1 MRYNFSR
8 KYFDYQNIK
17 KSLLVNGDFFM
28 NNLKFLLK
36 LSGQHKIKL
45 IIAALFSIIS
55 TTLSAIP
62 YILVYRIILELFND
76 KIDYRNIQSL
86 VFKAIFFIIL
96 GVAARILSG
105 IFSHISAFNILYKIR
120 IDLIEHM
127 SGLNMGF
134 FKKSMT
140 GKLKKIIN
148 EDVEKLE
155 NFIAHQIPDLSSAFV
170 TPLIFFGIMLYF
182 NWKLSLVLFI
192 PVILGILAQSGMFK
206 NYTGKVDHFYKLVAK
221 LNSTIMEYINAM
233 NVMKAF
239 NLTAKSFKDY
249 RDNTQEYADY
259 WVELTEL
266 AVPYYSAFLCL
277 VDTGMLFI
285 IPIGGI
291 MLLNSRITVPVYIL
305 FLLMSTI
312 FLNSLKSLFE
322 LSQNLSFLLKGMEK
336 IIEIFDEKEQ
346 ASGNIKF
353 PQNFSQGLKY
363 ENITFAYNKAK
374 VINDFTLNIR
384 AGTTTALVG
393 PSGSGKTTIGLLAG
407 RFWDT
412 DEGKITIDGIN
423 IKDISYE
430 SLMDNVSFVFQD
442 TFMLHDTIY
451 ENILMGKNY
460 TRDEVEN
467 AAKKA
472 QIHDF
477 IMSLPD
483 KYETKIGE
491 GGIKL
496 SGGEKQRISIARAI
510 LKNTPIVILD
520 EVTSYSDIENEAK
533 IQSALKTLLK
543 GKTALIIA
551 HRLYTIK
558 NADNIVFMNK
568 GKIMEQGTHDELLKN
583 RADYWHLW
591 SLYNEEKQ
599 EN

>member
-1 MRYNFSR
+1 
-8 KYFDYQNIK
+8 
-17 KSLLVNGDFFM
+17 M

-45 IIAALFSIIS
+45 IISAMFSIIS

-62 YILVYRIILELFND
+62 YLLVYSIILELFNREISYN
-76 KIDYRNIQSL
+76 KIQSL
-86 VFKAIFFIIL
+86 VFIAILFIIL
-96 GVAARILSG
+96 GVVARILSG

-127 SGLNMGF
+127 SKLNMGF
-134 FKKSMT
+134 FKKNMT

-155 NFIAHQIPDLSSAFV
+155 NFIAHQIPDLSSAFA
-170 TPLIFFGIMLYF
+170 TPLIFLGIMFYF
-182 NWKLSLVLFI
+182 NWQLSLVLFI
-192 PVILGILAQSGMFK
+192 PIILGILAQSGMFK
-206 NYTGKVDHFYKLVAK
+206 NYMGKVDHFYKLVAK

-259 WVELTEL
+259 WIELTEL

-277 VDTGMLFI
+277 VDTGLLFI

-291 MLLNSRITVPVYIL
+291 MLLNGKITISVYIL

-312 FLNSLKSLFE
+312 FLNSLKTLFE
-322 LSQNLSFLLKGMEK
+322 LSESLSFLLKGMEK
-336 IIEIFDEKEQ
+336 IIEIFNEKEQ
-346 ASGNIKF
+346 KSGDISF
-353 PQNFSQGLKY
+353 PEHFSESLKY
-363 ENITFAYNKAK
+363 ENVTFAYNKAK
-374 VINDFTLNIR
+374 VINNFTLTIR

-393 PSGSGKTTIGLLAG
+393 PSGAGKTTIGLLAG
-407 RFWDT
+407 RFWDI
-412 DEGKITIDGIN
+412 DEGKITIDGTD

-451 ENILMGKNY
+451 ENIIMGKNY
-460 TRDEVEN
+460 TREEVEN

-483 KYETKIGE
+483 RYETKIGE
-491 GGIKL
+491 GGVKL

-558 NADNIVFMNK
+558 NADNIVFMKK
-568 GKIMEQGTHDELLKN
+568 GQITEQGTHEELLRNKG
-583 RADYWHLW
+583 DYWHLW
-591 SLYNEEKQ
+591 SLYNENDLEK
-599 EN
+599 EVTE

>member
-1 MRYNFSR
+1 
-8 KYFDYQNIK
+8 
-17 KSLLVNGDFFM
+17 M

-45 IIAALFSIIS
+45 IVSAMFSIIS

-62 YILVYRIILELFND
+62 YLLVYSIILELFNREISYN
-76 KIDYRNIQSL
+76 KIQSL
-86 VFKAIFFIIL
+86 VFIAILFIIL
-96 GVAARILSG
+96 GVVARILSG

-127 SGLNMGF
+127 SKLNMGF
-134 FKKSMT
+134 FKKNMT

-155 NFIAHQIPDLSSAFV
+155 NFIAHQIPDLSSAFA
-170 TPLIFFGIMLYF
+170 TPLIFLGIMFYF
-182 NWKLSLVLFI
+182 NWQLSLVLFI
-192 PVILGILAQSGMFK
+192 PIILGILAQSGMFK
-206 NYTGKVDHFYKLVAK
+206 NYMGKVDHFYKLVAK

-259 WVELTEL
+259 WIELTEL

-277 VDTGMLFI
+277 VDTGLLFI

-291 MLLNSRITVPVYIL
+291 MLLNGKITISVYIL

-312 FLNSLKSLFE
+312 FLNSLRTLFE
-322 LSQNLSFLLKGMEK
+322 LSESLSFLLKGMEK
-336 IIEIFDEKEQ
+336 IIEIFNEKEQ
-346 ASGNIKF
+346 KSGNISF
-353 PQNFSQGLKY
+353 PEHFSESLKY
-363 ENITFAYNKAK
+363 ENVTFAYNKAK
-374 VINDFTLNIR
+374 VINNFSLTIR

-407 RFWDT
+407 RFWDI
-412 DEGKITIDGIN
+412 DEGKITIDGTD

-430 SLMDNVSFVFQD
+430 SLMDNISFVFQD

-451 ENILMGKNY
+451 ENIIMGKNY
-460 TRDEVEN
+460 TREEVEN

-483 KYETKIGE
+483 RYETKIGE
-491 GGIKL
+491 GGVKL

-510 LKNTPIVILD
+510 IKNTPIVILD

-558 NADNIVFMNK
+558 NADNIVFMKK
-568 GKIMEQGTHDELLKN
+568 GQITEQGTHEELLRN

-591 SLYNEEKQ
+591 SLYNENDLEK
-599 EN
+599 EVTE

>member
-1 MRYNFSR
+1 
-8 KYFDYQNIK
+8 
-17 KSLLVNGDFFM
+17 M

-45 IIAALFSIIS
+45 IISAMFSIIS

-62 YILVYRIILELFND
+62 YLLVYSIILELFNREISYN
-76 KIDYRNIQSL
+76 KIQSL
-86 VFKAIFFIIL
+86 VFIAILFIIL
-96 GVAARILSG
+96 GVVARILSG

-127 SGLNMGF
+127 SKLNMGF
-134 FKKSMT
+134 FKKNMT

-155 NFIAHQIPDLSSAFV
+155 NFIAHQIPDLSSAFA
-170 TPLIFFGIMLYF
+170 TPLIFLGIMFYF
-182 NWKLSLVLFI
+182 NWQLSLVLFI
-192 PVILGILAQSGMFK
+192 PIILGILAQSGMFK
-206 NYTGKVDHFYKLVAK
+206 NYMGKVDHFYKLVAK

-249 RDNTQEYADY
+249 RNNTQEYADY
-259 WVELTEL
+259 WIELTEL

-277 VDTGMLFI
+277 LDTGLLFI

-291 MLLNSRITVPVYIL
+291 MLLNGKITISVYIL

-312 FLNSLKSLFE
+312 FLNSLRTLFE
-322 LSQNLSFLLKGMEK
+322 LSESLSFLLKGMEK
-336 IIEIFDEKEQ
+336 IIEIFNEKEQ
-346 ASGNIKF
+346 KSGNISF
-353 PQNFSQGLKY
+353 PEHFSESLKY
-363 ENITFAYNKAK
+363 ENVTFAYNKAK
-374 VINDFTLNIR
+374 VINNFTLTIR

-393 PSGSGKTTIGLLAG
+393 PSGSGKTTIGLLVG
-407 RFWDT
+407 RFWDI
-412 DEGKITIDGIN
+412 DEGKITIDGTD

-430 SLMDNVSFVFQD
+430 SLMDNISFVFQD

-451 ENILMGKNY
+451 ENIIMGKNY
-460 TRDEVEN
+460 TREEVEN

-483 KYETKIGE
+483 RYETKIGE

-558 NADNIVFMNK
+558 NADNIVFMKK
-568 GKIMEQGTHDELLKN
+568 GQITEQGTHEELLRN

-591 SLYNEEKQ
+591 SLYNENDLEK
-599 EN
+599 EVTE

>member
-206 NYTGKVDHFYKLVAK
+206 NYMGKVDHFYKLVAK

-346 ASGNIKF
+346 TSGNIEF

-374 VINDFTLNIR
+374 VINDFTLNIK

-407 RFWDT
+407 RFWNT

-568 GKIMEQGTHDELLKN
+568 GKIMEQGTHNELLKN

>member
-1 MRYNFSR
+1 
-8 KYFDYQNIK
+8 
-17 KSLLVNGDFFM
+17 M

-45 IIAALFSIIS
+45 IISAIFSIIS

-62 YILVYRIILELFND
+62 YLLVYSIILELFN
-76 KIDYRNIQSL
+76 KEISYNKIQSL
-86 VFKAIFFIIL
+86 VFIAILFIIL
-96 GVAARILSG
+96 GVVARILSG

-127 SGLNMGF
+127 SKLNMGF
-134 FKKSMT
+134 FKKNMT

-155 NFIAHQIPDLSSAFV
+155 NFIAHQIPDLSSAFA
-170 TPLIFFGIMLYF
+170 TPLIFLGIMFYF
-182 NWKLSLVLFI
+182 NWQLSLVLFI
-192 PVILGILAQSGMFK
+192 PIILGILAQSGMFK
-206 NYTGKVDHFYKLVAK
+206 NYMGKVDHFYKLVAK

-249 RDNTQEYADY
+249 RNNTQEYADY
-259 WVELTEL
+259 WIELTEL

-277 VDTGMLFI
+277 LDTGLLFI

-291 MLLNSRITVPVYIL
+291 MLLNGKITISVYIL

-312 FLNSLKSLFE
+312 FLNSLRTLFE
-322 LSQNLSFLLKGMEK
+322 LSESLSFLLKGMEK
-336 IIEIFDEKEQ
+336 IIEIFNEKEQ
-346 ASGNIKF
+346 KSGDISF
-353 PQNFSQGLKY
+353 PEHFSESLKY
-363 ENITFAYNKAK
+363 ENVTFAYNKAK
-374 VINDFTLNIR
+374 VINNFTLTIR

-407 RFWDT
+407 RFWDI
-412 DEGKITIDGIN
+412 DEGKITIDGTD

-430 SLMDNVSFVFQD
+430 SLMDNISFVFQD

-451 ENILMGKNY
+451 ENIIMGKNY
-460 TRDEVEN
+460 TREEVEN

-483 KYETKIGE
+483 RYETKIGE
-491 GGIKL
+491 GGVKL

-558 NADNIVFMNK
+558 NADNIVFMKK
-568 GKIMEQGTHDELLKN
+568 GQITEQGTHEELLRNKG
-583 RADYWHLW
+583 DYWHLW
-591 SLYNEEKQ
+591 SLYNENDLEK
-599 EN
+599 EVTE

>member
-1 MRYNFSR
+1 
-8 KYFDYQNIK
+8 
-17 KSLLVNGDFFM
+17 M

-45 IIAALFSIIS
+45 IISAIFSIIS

-62 YILVYRIILELFND
+62 YLLVYSIILELFNREISYN
-76 KIDYRNIQSL
+76 KIQSL
-86 VFKAIFFIIL
+86 VFIAILFIIL
-96 GVAARILSG
+96 GVVARILSG

-127 SGLNMGF
+127 SKLNMGF
-134 FKKSMT
+134 FKKNMT

-155 NFIAHQIPDLSSAFV
+155 NFIAHQIPDLSSAFA
-170 TPLIFFGIMLYF
+170 TPLIFLGIMFYF
-182 NWKLSLVLFI
+182 NWQLSLVLFI
-192 PVILGILAQSGMFK
+192 PIILGILAQSGMFK
-206 NYTGKVDHFYKLVAK
+206 NYMGKVDHFYKLVAK

-259 WVELTEL
+259 WIELTEL

-277 VDTGMLFI
+277 VDTGLLFI

-291 MLLNSRITVPVYIL
+291 MLLNGKITISVYIL

-312 FLNSLKSLFE
+312 FLNSLRTLFE
-322 LSQNLSFLLKGMEK
+322 LSESLSVLLKGMEK
-336 IIEIFDEKEQ
+336 IIEIFNEKEQ
-346 ASGNIKF
+346 KSGNISF
-353 PQNFSQGLKY
+353 PEHFSESLKY
-363 ENITFAYNKAK
+363 ENVTFAYNKAK
-374 VINDFTLNIR
+374 VINNFTLTIR

-407 RFWDT
+407 RFWDI
-412 DEGKITIDGIN
+412 DEGKITIDGTD

-451 ENILMGKNY
+451 ENIIMGKNY
-460 TRDEVEN
+460 TREEVEN

-483 KYETKIGE
+483 RYETKIGE
-491 GGIKL
+491 GGVKL

-533 IQSALKTLLK
+533 IQAALKTLLK

-558 NADNIVFMNK
+558 NADNIVFMKK
-568 GKIMEQGTHDELLKN
+568 GQITEQGTHEELLRN

-591 SLYNEEKQ
+591 SLYNENDLEK
-599 EN
+599 EVTE

>member
-1 MRYNFSR
+1 
-8 KYFDYQNIK
+8 
-17 KSLLVNGDFFM
+17 M

-45 IIAALFSIIS
+45 IVSAMFSIIS

-62 YILVYRIILELFND
+62 YLLVYSIILEIFNREISYN
-76 KIDYRNIQSL
+76 KIKSL
-86 VFKAIFFIIL
+86 VFIAILFIIL

-127 SGLNMGF
+127 SKLNMGF
-134 FKKSMT
+134 FKKNMT

-155 NFIAHQIPDLSSAFV
+155 NFIAHQIPDLSSAFA
-170 TPLIFFGIMLYF
+170 TPLIFLGIMFYF
-182 NWKLSLVLFI
+182 NWQLSLVLFI
-192 PVILGILAQSGMFK
+192 PIILGILAQSGMFK
-206 NYTGKVDHFYKLVAK
+206 NYMGKVDHFYKLVAK

-259 WVELTEL
+259 WIELTEL

-277 VDTGMLFI
+277 VDTGLLFI

-291 MLLNSRITVPVYIL
+291 MLLNGKITISVYIL

-312 FLNSLKSLFE
+312 FLNSLRTLFE
-322 LSQNLSFLLKGMEK
+322 LSESLSFLLKGMEK
-336 IIEIFDEKEQ
+336 IIEIFNEKEQ
-346 ASGNIKF
+346 KSGNISF
-353 PQNFSQGLKY
+353 PEHFSESLKY
-363 ENITFAYNKAK
+363 ENVTFAYNKAK
-374 VINDFTLNIR
+374 VINNFTLTIR

-407 RFWDT
+407 RFWDI
-412 DEGKITIDGIN
+412 DEGKITIDGTD

-430 SLMDNVSFVFQD
+430 SLIDNISFVFQD

-451 ENILMGKNY
+451 ENIIMGKNY
-460 TRDEVEN
+460 TREEVEN

-483 KYETKIGE
+483 RYETKIGE

-558 NADNIVFMNK
+558 NADNIVFMKK
-568 GKIMEQGTHDELLKN
+568 GQITEQGTHEELIRN

-591 SLYNEEKQ
+591 SLYNENDLEK
-599 EN
+599 EVTE

>member
-1 MRYNFSR
+1 
-8 KYFDYQNIK
+8 
-17 KSLLVNGDFFM
+17 M

-36 LSGQHKIKL
+36 LSGQHRIKL
-45 IIAALFSIIS
+45 IVSAMFSIIS
-55 TTLSAIP
+55 TTLSVIP
-62 YILVYRIILELFND
+62 YLLVYSIILELFNREISYN
-76 KIDYRNIQSL
+76 KIQSL
-86 VFKAIFFIIL
+86 VFIAILFIIL
-96 GVAARILSG
+96 GVVARILSG

-127 SGLNMGF
+127 SKLNMGF
-134 FKKSMT
+134 FKKNMT

-155 NFIAHQIPDLSSAFV
+155 NFIAHQIPDLSSAFA
-170 TPLIFFGIMLYF
+170 TPLIFLGIMFYF
-182 NWKLSLVLFI
+182 NWQLSLVLFI
-192 PVILGILAQSGMFK
+192 PIILGILAQSGMFK
-206 NYTGKVDHFYKLVAK
+206 NYMGKVDHFYKLVAK

-259 WVELTEL
+259 WIELTEL

-277 VDTGMLFI
+277 VDTGLLFI

-291 MLLNSRITVPVYIL
+291 MLLNGKITISVYIL

-312 FLNSLKSLFE
+312 FLNSLRTLFE
-322 LSQNLSFLLKGMEK
+322 LSESLSFLLKGMEK
-336 IIEIFDEKEQ
+336 IIEIFNEKEQ
-346 ASGNIKF
+346 ESGNISF
-353 PQNFSQGLKY
+353 PEHFSESLKY
-363 ENITFAYNKAK
+363 ENVTFAYNKAK
-374 VINDFTLNIR
+374 VINNFTLTIR

-407 RFWDT
+407 RFWDIE
-412 DEGKITIDGIN
+412 EGKITIDGTD

-451 ENILMGKNY
+451 ENIIMGKNY
-460 TRDEVEN
+460 TREEVEN

-483 KYETKIGE
+483 RYETKIGE

-510 LKNTPIVILD
+510 LKNTPIVILN

-558 NADNIVFMNK
+558 NADNIVFMKK
-568 GKIMEQGTHDELLKN
+568 GQITEQGTHEELLRN

-591 SLYNEEKQ
+591 SLYNENDLEK
-599 EN
+599 EVTE

>member
-1 MRYNFSR
+1 
-8 KYFDYQNIK
+8 
-17 KSLLVNGDFFM
+17 M

-36 LSGQHKIKL
+36 LSGQHRIKL
-45 IIAALFSIIS
+45 IVSAMFSIIS
-55 TTLSAIP
+55 TTLSVIP
-62 YILVYRIILELFND
+62 YLLVYSIILELFNREISYN
-76 KIDYRNIQSL
+76 KIQSL
-86 VFKAIFFIIL
+86 VFIAILFIIL
-96 GVAARILSG
+96 GVVARILSG

-127 SGLNMGF
+127 SKLNMGF
-134 FKKSMT
+134 FKKNMT

-155 NFIAHQIPDLSSAFV
+155 NFIAHQIPDLSSAFA
-170 TPLIFFGIMLYF
+170 TPLIFLGIMFYF
-182 NWKLSLVLFI
+182 NWQLSLVLFI
-192 PVILGILAQSGMFK
+192 PIILGILAQSGMFK
-206 NYTGKVDHFYKLVAK
+206 NYMGKVDHFYKLVAK

-239 NLTAKSFKDY
+239 NLSAKSFKDY

-259 WVELTEL
+259 WIELTEL

-277 VDTGMLFI
+277 VDTGLLFI

-291 MLLNSRITVPVYIL
+291 MLLNGKITISVYIL

-312 FLNSLKSLFE
+312 FLNSLRTLFE
-322 LSQNLSFLLKGMEK
+322 LSESLSFLLKGMEK
-336 IIEIFDEKEQ
+336 IIEIFNEKEQ
-346 ASGNIKF
+346 ESGNISF
-353 PQNFSQGLKY
+353 PEHFSESLKY
-363 ENITFAYNKAK
+363 ENVTFAYNKAK
-374 VINDFTLNIR
+374 VINNFTLTIR

-407 RFWDT
+407 RFWDI
-412 DEGKITIDGIN
+412 DEGKITIDGTD

-430 SLMDNVSFVFQD
+430 SLMDNISFVFQD

-451 ENILMGKNY
+451 ENIIMGKNY
-460 TRDEVEN
+460 TREEVEN

-483 KYETKIGE
+483 RYETKIGE

-510 LKNTPIVILD
+510 IKNTPIVILD

-558 NADNIVFMNK
+558 NADNIVFMKK
-568 GKIMEQGTHDELLKN
+568 GQITEQGTHEELLRN

-591 SLYNEEKQ
+591 SLYNENDLEK
-599 EN
+599 EVTE

>member
-1 MRYNFSR
+1 
-8 KYFDYQNIK
+8 
-17 KSLLVNGDFFM
+17 M

-45 IIAALFSIIS
+45 IVSAMFSIIS

-62 YILVYRIILELFND
+62 YLLVYSIILEIFNREISYN
-76 KIDYRNIQSL
+76 KIKSL
-86 VFKAIFFIIL
+86 VFIAILFIIL

-127 SGLNMGF
+127 SKLNMGF
-134 FKKSMT
+134 FKKNMT

-155 NFIAHQIPDLSSAFV
+155 NFIAHQIPDLSSAFA
-170 TPLIFFGIMLYF
+170 TPLIFLGIMFYF
-182 NWKLSLVLFI
+182 NWQLSLVLFI
-192 PVILGILAQSGMFK
+192 PIILGILAQSGMFK
-206 NYTGKVDHFYKLVAK
+206 NYMGKVDHFYKLVAK

-259 WVELTEL
+259 WIELTEL

-277 VDTGMLFI
+277 VDTGLLFI

-291 MLLNSRITVPVYIL
+291 MLLNGKITISVYIL

-312 FLNSLKSLFE
+312 FLNSLRTLFE
-322 LSQNLSFLLKGMEK
+322 LSESLSFLLKGMEK
-336 IIEIFDEKEQ
+336 IIEIFNEKEQ
-346 ASGNIKF
+346 KSGNISF
-353 PQNFSQGLKY
+353 PEHFSESLKY
-363 ENITFAYNKAK
+363 ENVTFAYNKAK
-374 VINDFTLNIR
+374 VINNFTLTIR

-407 RFWDT
+407 RFWDI
-412 DEGKITIDGIN
+412 DEGKITIDGTD

-430 SLMDNVSFVFQD
+430 SLMDNISFVFQD

-451 ENILMGKNY
+451 ENIIMGKNY
-460 TRDEVEN
+460 TREEVEN

-483 KYETKIGE
+483 RYETKIGE

-558 NADNIVFMNK
+558 NADNIVFMKK
-568 GKIMEQGTHDELLKN
+568 GQITEQGTHEELLRN

-591 SLYNEEKQ
+591 SLYNENDLEK
-599 EN
+599 EVTE

>member
-1 MRYNFSR
+1 
-8 KYFDYQNIK
+8 
-17 KSLLVNGDFFM
+17 M

-45 IIAALFSIIS
+45 IISAMFSIIS

-62 YILVYRIILELFND
+62 YLLVYSIILELFNREISYN
-76 KIDYRNIQSL
+76 KIQSL
-86 VFKAIFFIIL
+86 VFIAILFIIL
-96 GVAARILSG
+96 GVVARILSG

-127 SGLNMGF
+127 SKLNMGF
-134 FKKSMT
+134 FKKNMT

-155 NFIAHQIPDLSSAFV
+155 NFIAHQIPDLSSAFA
-170 TPLIFFGIMLYF
+170 TPLIFLGIMFYF
-182 NWKLSLVLFI
+182 NWQLSLVLFI
-192 PVILGILAQSGMFK
+192 PIILGILAQSGMFK
-206 NYTGKVDHFYKLVAK
+206 NYMGKVDHFYKLVTK

-249 RDNTQEYADY
+249 RNNTQEYADY
-259 WVELTEL
+259 WIELTEL

-277 VDTGMLFI
+277 LDTGLLFI

-291 MLLNSRITVPVYIL
+291 MLLNGKITISVYIL

-312 FLNSLKSLFE
+312 FLNSLKTLFE
-322 LSQNLSFLLKGMEK
+322 LSESLSFLLKGMEK
-336 IIEIFDEKEQ
+336 IIEIFNEKEQ
-346 ASGNIKF
+346 KSGDISF
-353 PQNFSQGLKY
+353 PEHFSESLKY
-363 ENITFAYNKAK
+363 ENVTFAYNKAK
-374 VINDFTLNIR
+374 VINNFTLTIR

-407 RFWDT
+407 RFWDI
-412 DEGKITIDGIN
+412 DEGKITIDGTD

-451 ENILMGKNY
+451 ENIIMGKNY
-460 TRDEVEN
+460 TREEVEN

-483 KYETKIGE
+483 RYETKIGE

-533 IQSALKTLLK
+533 IQAALKTLLK

-558 NADNIVFMNK
+558 NADNIVFMKK
-568 GKIMEQGTHDELLKN
+568 GQITEQGTHEELLRN

-591 SLYNEEKQ
+591 SLYNENDLEK
-599 EN
+599 EVTE

>member
-1 MRYNFSR
+1 
-8 KYFDYQNIK
+8 
-17 KSLLVNGDFFM
+17 M

-45 IIAALFSIIS
+45 IISAMFSIIS

-62 YILVYRIILELFND
+62 YLLVYSIILELFNREISYN
-76 KIDYRNIQSL
+76 KIQSL
-86 VFKAIFFIIL
+86 VFIAILFIIL
-96 GVAARILSG
+96 GVVARILSG

-127 SGLNMGF
+127 SKLNMGF
-134 FKKSMT
+134 FKKNMT

-155 NFIAHQIPDLSSAFV
+155 NFIAHQIPDLSSAFA
-170 TPLIFFGIMLYF
+170 TPLIFLGIMFYF
-182 NWKLSLVLFI
+182 NWQLSLVLFI
-192 PVILGILAQSGMFK
+192 PIILGILAQSGMFK
-206 NYTGKVDHFYKLVAK
+206 NYMGKVDHFYKLVAK

-249 RDNTQEYADY
+249 RNNTQEYADY
-259 WVELTEL
+259 WIELTEL

-277 VDTGMLFI
+277 LDTGLLFI

-291 MLLNSRITVPVYIL
+291 MLLNGKITISVYIL

-312 FLNSLKSLFE
+312 FLNSLRTLFE
-322 LSQNLSFLLKGMEK
+322 LSESLSFLLKGMEK
-336 IIEIFDEKEQ
+336 IIEIFNEKEQ
-346 ASGNIKF
+346 KSGDISF
-353 PQNFSQGLKY
+353 PEHFSESLKY
-363 ENITFAYNKAK
+363 ENVTFAYNKAK
-374 VINDFTLNIR
+374 VINNFTLTIR

-407 RFWDT
+407 RFWDI
-412 DEGKITIDGIN
+412 DEGKITIDGTD

-430 SLMDNVSFVFQD
+430 SLMDNISFVFQD

-451 ENILMGKNY
+451 ENIIMGKNY
-460 TRDEVEN
+460 TREEVEN

-483 KYETKIGE
+483 RYETKIGE
-491 GGIKL
+491 GGVKL

-558 NADNIVFMNK
+558 NADNIVFMKK
-568 GKIMEQGTHDELLKN
+568 GQITEQGTHEELLRNKG
-583 RADYWHLW
+583 DYWHLW
-591 SLYNEEKQ
+591 SLYNENDLEK
-599 EN
+599 EVTE

>member
-1 MRYNFSR
+1 
-8 KYFDYQNIK
+8 
-17 KSLLVNGDFFM
+17 M

-45 IIAALFSIIS
+45 IVSAMFSIIS

-62 YILVYRIILELFND
+62 YLLVYSIILEIFNREISYN
-76 KIDYRNIQSL
+76 KIKSL
-86 VFKAIFFIIL
+86 VFIAILFIIL
-96 GVAARILSG
+96 GVVARILSG

-127 SGLNMGF
+127 SKLNMGF
-134 FKKSMT
+134 FKKNMT

-155 NFIAHQIPDLSSAFV
+155 NFIAHQIPDLSSAFA
-170 TPLIFFGIMLYF
+170 TPLIFLGIMFYF
-182 NWKLSLVLFI
+182 NWQLSLVLFI
-192 PVILGILAQSGMFK
+192 PIILGILAQSGMFK
-206 NYTGKVDHFYKLVAK
+206 NYMGKVDHFYKLVAK

-259 WVELTEL
+259 WIELTEL

-277 VDTGMLFI
+277 LDTGLLFI

-291 MLLNSRITVPVYIL
+291 MLLNGKITISVYIL

-312 FLNSLKSLFE
+312 FLNSLRTLFE
-322 LSQNLSFLLKGMEK
+322 LSESLSFLLKGMEK
-336 IIEIFDEKEQ
+336 IIEIFNEKEQ
-346 ASGNIKF
+346 KSGDISF
-353 PQNFSQGLKY
+353 PEHFSESLKY
-363 ENITFAYNKAK
+363 ENVTFAYNKAK
-374 VINDFTLNIR
+374 VINNFTLTIR

-407 RFWDT
+407 RFWDIE
-412 DEGKITIDGIN
+412 EGKITIDGTD
-423 IKDISYE
+423 IKGIPYE
-430 SLMDNVSFVFQD
+430 SLMDNISFVFQD

-451 ENILMGKNY
+451 ENIIMGKNY
-460 TRDEVEN
+460 TREEVEN

-472 QIHDF
+472 QINDF

-483 KYETKIGE
+483 RYETKIGE
-491 GGIKL
+491 GGVKL

-533 IQSALKTLLK
+533 IQSALKTLLR

-558 NADNIVFMNK
+558 NADNIVFMKK
-568 GKIMEQGTHDELLKN
+568 GQITEQGTHEELLRN

-591 SLYNEEKQ
+591 SLYNENDLEK
-599 EN
+599 EVTE

>member
-1 MRYNFSR
+1 
-8 KYFDYQNIK
+8 
-17 KSLLVNGDFFM
+17 M

-36 LSGQHKIKL
+36 LSGQHRIKL
-45 IIAALFSIIS
+45 IVSAMFSIIS
-55 TTLSAIP
+55 TTLSVIP
-62 YILVYRIILELFND
+62 YLLVYSIILELFNREISYN
-76 KIDYRNIQSL
+76 KIQSL
-86 VFKAIFFIIL
+86 VFIAILFIIL
-96 GVAARILSG
+96 GVVARILSG

-127 SGLNMGF
+127 SKLNMGF
-134 FKKSMT
+134 FKKNMT

-155 NFIAHQIPDLSSAFV
+155 NFIAHQIPDLSSAFA
-170 TPLIFFGIMLYF
+170 TPLIFLGIMFYF
-182 NWKLSLVLFI
+182 NWRLSLVLFI
-192 PVILGILAQSGMFK
+192 PIILGILAQSGMFK
-206 NYTGKVDHFYKLVAK
+206 NYMGKVDHFYKLVAK

-259 WVELTEL
+259 WIELTEL

-277 VDTGMLFI
+277 VDTGLLFI

-291 MLLNSRITVPVYIL
+291 MLLNGKITISVYIL

-312 FLNSLKSLFE
+312 FLNSLRTLFE
-322 LSQNLSFLLKGMEK
+322 LSESLSFLLKGMEK
-336 IIEIFDEKEQ
+336 IIEIFNEKEQ
-346 ASGNIKF
+346 KSGNISF
-353 PQNFSQGLKY
+353 PEHFSESLKY
-363 ENITFAYNKAK
+363 ENVTFAYNKAK
-374 VINDFTLNIR
+374 VINNFTLTIR

-412 DEGKITIDGIN
+412 EEGKITIDGTN

-430 SLMDNVSFVFQD
+430 SLMDNISFVFQD

-451 ENILMGKNY
+451 ENIIMGKNY
-460 TRDEVEN
+460 TREEVEN

-483 KYETKIGE
+483 RYETKIGE

-496 SGGEKQRISIARAI
+496 SGGEKQRISIARTI

-558 NADNIVFMNK
+558 NADNIVFMKK
-568 GKIMEQGTHDELLKN
+568 GQITEQGTHEELLRN

-591 SLYNEEKQ
+591 SLYNENDLEK
-599 EN
+599 EVTE

>member
-1 MRYNFSR
+1 
-8 KYFDYQNIK
+8 
-17 KSLLVNGDFFM
+17 M

-45 IIAALFSIIS
+45 IVSAMFSIIS

-62 YILVYRIILELFND
+62 YLLVYSIILELFNREISYN
-76 KIDYRNIQSL
+76 KIQSL
-86 VFKAIFFIIL
+86 VFIAILFIIL
-96 GVAARILSG
+96 GVVARILSG

-127 SGLNMGF
+127 SKLNMGF
-134 FKKSMT
+134 FKKNMT

-155 NFIAHQIPDLSSAFV
+155 NFIAHQIPDLSSAFA
-170 TPLIFFGIMLYF
+170 TPLIFLGIMFYF
-182 NWKLSLVLFI
+182 NWQLSLVLFI
-192 PVILGILAQSGMFK
+192 PIILGILAQSGMFK
-206 NYTGKVDHFYKLVAK
+206 NYMGKVDHFYKLVAK

-259 WVELTEL
+259 WIELTEL

-277 VDTGMLFI
+277 VDTGLLFI

-291 MLLNSRITVPVYIL
+291 MLLNGKITISVYIL

-312 FLNSLKSLFE
+312 FLNSLRTLFE
-322 LSQNLSFLLKGMEK
+322 LSESLSFLLKGMEK
-336 IIEIFDEKEQ
+336 IIEIFNEKEQ
-346 ASGNIKF
+346 KSGNISF
-353 PQNFSQGLKY
+353 PEHFSESLKY
-363 ENITFAYNKAK
+363 ENVTFAYNKAK
-374 VINDFTLNIR
+374 VINNFTLTIR

-412 DEGKITIDGIN
+412 EEGKITIDGTD
-423 IKDISYE
+423 IKDILYE
-430 SLMDNVSFVFQD
+430 SLMDNISFVFQD

-451 ENILMGKNY
+451 ENIIMGKNY
-460 TRDEVEN
+460 TREEVEN

-483 KYETKIGE
+483 RYETKIGE

-558 NADNIVFMNK
+558 NADNIVFMKK
-568 GKIMEQGTHDELLKN
+568 GQITEQGTHEELLRNKG
-583 RADYWHLW
+583 DYWHLW
-591 SLYNEEKQ
+591 SLYNENDLEK
-599 EN
+599 EVAE

>member
-1 MRYNFSR
+1 
-8 KYFDYQNIK
+8 
-17 KSLLVNGDFFM
+17 M

-45 IIAALFSIIS
+45 IVSAMFSIIS

-62 YILVYRIILELFND
+62 YLLVYSIILEIFNREISYN
-76 KIDYRNIQSL
+76 KIKSL
-86 VFKAIFFIIL
+86 VFIAILFIIL

-127 SGLNMGF
+127 SKLNMGF
-134 FKKSMT
+134 FKKNMT

-155 NFIAHQIPDLSSAFV
+155 NFIAHQIPDLSSAFA
-170 TPLIFFGIMLYF
+170 TPLIFLGIMFYF
-182 NWKLSLVLFI
+182 NWQLSLVLFI
-192 PVILGILAQSGMFK
+192 PIILGILAQSGMFK
-206 NYTGKVDHFYKLVAK
+206 NYMGKVDHFYKLVAK

-259 WVELTEL
+259 WIELTEL

-277 VDTGMLFI
+277 VDTGLLFI

-291 MLLNSRITVPVYIL
+291 MLLNGKITISVYIL

-312 FLNSLKSLFE
+312 FLNSLRTLFE
-322 LSQNLSFLLKGMEK
+322 LSESLSFLLKGMEK
-336 IIEIFDEKEQ
+336 IIEIFNEKEQ
-346 ASGNIKF
+346 KSGNIFF
-353 PQNFSQGLKY
+353 PEHFSESLKY
-363 ENITFAYNKAK
+363 ENVTFAYNKAK
-374 VINDFTLNIR
+374 VINNFTLTIR

-407 RFWDT
+407 RFWDI
-412 DEGKITIDGIN
+412 DEGKITIDGTD

-430 SLMDNVSFVFQD
+430 SLMDNISFVFQD

-451 ENILMGKNY
+451 ENIIMGKNY
-460 TRDEVEN
+460 TREEVEN

-483 KYETKIGE
+483 RYETKIGE
-491 GGIKL
+491 GGVKL

-558 NADNIVFMNK
+558 NADNIVFMKK
-568 GKIMEQGTHDELLKN
+568 GQITEQGTHEELLRN

-591 SLYNEEKQ
+591 SLYNENDLEK
-599 EN
+599 EVTE

>member
-1 MRYNFSR
+1 
-8 KYFDYQNIK
+8 
-17 KSLLVNGDFFM
+17 M

-45 IIAALFSIIS
+45 IVSAMFSIIS

-62 YILVYRIILELFND
+62 YLLVYSIILEIFNREISYN
-76 KIDYRNIQSL
+76 KIKSL
-86 VFKAIFFIIL
+86 VFIAILFIIL
-96 GVAARILSG
+96 GVVARILSG

-127 SGLNMGF
+127 SKLNMGF
-134 FKKSMT
+134 FKKNMT
-140 GKLKKIIN
+140 GKLKKIIS

-155 NFIAHQIPDLSSAFV
+155 NFIAHQIPDLSSAFA
-170 TPLIFFGIMLYF
+170 TPLIFLGIMFYF
-182 NWKLSLVLFI
+182 NWQLSLVLFI
-192 PVILGILAQSGMFK
+192 PIILGILAQSGMFK
-206 NYTGKVDHFYKLVAK
+206 NYMGKVDHFYKLVAK

-259 WVELTEL
+259 WIELTEL

-277 VDTGMLFI
+277 VDTGLLFI

-291 MLLNSRITVPVYIL
+291 MLLNGKITISVYIL

-312 FLNSLKSLFE
+312 FLNSLRTLFE
-322 LSQNLSFLLKGMEK
+322 LSESLSFLLKGMEK
-336 IIEIFDEKEQ
+336 IIEIFNEKEQ
-346 ASGNIKF
+346 KSGNISF
-353 PQNFSQGLKY
+353 PEHFSESLKY
-363 ENITFAYNKAK
+363 ENVTFAYNKAK
-374 VINDFTLNIR
+374 VINNFTLTIR

-407 RFWDT
+407 RFWDI
-412 DEGKITIDGIN
+412 DEGKITIDGPD

-451 ENILMGKNY
+451 ENIIMGKNY
-460 TRDEVEN
+460 TREEVEN

-483 KYETKIGE
+483 RYETKIGE

-533 IQSALKTLLK
+533 IQSALKTLLR

-558 NADNIVFMNK
+558 NADNIVFMKK
-568 GKIMEQGTHDELLKN
+568 GQITEQGTHEELLRN

-591 SLYNEEKQ
+591 SLYNENDLEK
-599 EN
+599 EVTE

>member
-1 MRYNFSR
+1 
-8 KYFDYQNIK
+8 
-17 KSLLVNGDFFM
+17 M

-45 IIAALFSIIS
+45 IISAMFSIIS

-62 YILVYRIILELFND
+62 YLLVYSIILELFNREISYN
-76 KIDYRNIQSL
+76 KIQSL
-86 VFKAIFFIIL
+86 VFIAILFIIL
-96 GVAARILSG
+96 GVVARILSG

-127 SGLNMGF
+127 SKLNMGF
-134 FKKSMT
+134 FKKNMT

-155 NFIAHQIPDLSSAFV
+155 NFIAHQIPDLSSAFA
-170 TPLIFFGIMLYF
+170 TPLIFLGIMFYF
-182 NWKLSLVLFI
+182 NWQLSLVLFI
-192 PVILGILAQSGMFK
+192 PIILGILAQSGMFK
-206 NYTGKVDHFYKLVAK
+206 NYMGKVDHFYKLVAK

-259 WVELTEL
+259 WIELTEL

-277 VDTGMLFI
+277 VDTGLLFI

-291 MLLNSRITVPVYIL
+291 MLLNGKITISVYIL

-312 FLNSLKSLFE
+312 FLNSLRTLFE
-322 LSQNLSFLLKGMEK
+322 LSESLSFLLKGMEK
-336 IIEIFDEKEQ
+336 IIEIFNEKEQ
-346 ASGNIKF
+346 KSGNISF
-353 PQNFSQGLKY
+353 PEHFSESLKY
-363 ENITFAYNKAK
+363 ENVTFAYNKAK
-374 VINDFTLNIR
+374 VINNFTLTIR

-407 RFWDT
+407 RFWDI
-412 DEGKITIDGIN
+412 DEGKITIDGTD

-430 SLMDNVSFVFQD
+430 SLMDNISFVFQD

-451 ENILMGKNY
+451 ENIIMGKNY
-460 TRDEVEN
+460 TREEVEN

-483 KYETKIGE
+483 RYETKIGE

-533 IQSALKTLLK
+533 IQAALKTLLK

-558 NADNIVFMNK
+558 NADNIVFMKK
-568 GKIMEQGTHDELLKN
+568 GQITEQGTHEELLRN

-591 SLYNEEKQ
+591 SLYNENDLEK
-599 EN
+599 EVTE

>member
-1 MRYNFSR
+1 
-8 KYFDYQNIK
+8 
-17 KSLLVNGDFFM
+17 M

-45 IIAALFSIIS
+45 IISAMFSIIS

-62 YILVYRIILELFND
+62 YLLVYSIILELFNREISYN
-76 KIDYRNIQSL
+76 KIQSL
-86 VFKAIFFIIL
+86 VFIAILFIIL
-96 GVAARILSG
+96 GVVARILSG

-127 SGLNMGF
+127 SKLNMGF
-134 FKKSMT
+134 FKKNMT

-155 NFIAHQIPDLSSAFV
+155 NFIAHQIPDLSSAFA
-170 TPLIFFGIMLYF
+170 TPLIFLGIMFYF
-182 NWKLSLVLFI
+182 NWQLSLVLFI
-192 PVILGILAQSGMFK
+192 PIILGILAQSGMFK
-206 NYTGKVDHFYKLVAK
+206 NYMGKVDHFYKLVAK

-259 WVELTEL
+259 WIELTEL

-277 VDTGMLFI
+277 LDTGLLFI

-291 MLLNSRITVPVYIL
+291 MLLNGKITISVYIL

-312 FLNSLKSLFE
+312 FLNSLRTLFE
-322 LSQNLSFLLKGMEK
+322 LSESLSFLLKGMEK
-336 IIEIFDEKEQ
+336 IIEIFNEKEQ
-346 ASGNIKF
+346 KSGDISF
-353 PQNFSQGLKY
+353 PEHFSESLKY
-363 ENITFAYNKAK
+363 ENVTFAYNKAK
-374 VINDFTLNIR
+374 VINNFTLTIR

-407 RFWDT
+407 RFWDI
-412 DEGKITIDGIN
+412 DEGKITIDGTD

-451 ENILMGKNY
+451 ENIIMGKNY
-460 TRDEVEN
+460 TREEVEN

-483 KYETKIGE
+483 RYETKIGE
-491 GGIKL
+491 GGVKL

-558 NADNIVFMNK
+558 NADNIVFMKK
-568 GKIMEQGTHDELLKN
+568 GQITEQGTHEELLRN

-591 SLYNEEKQ
+591 SLYNENDLEK
-599 EN
+599 EVTE

>member
-1 MRYNFSR
+1 
-8 KYFDYQNIK
+8 
-17 KSLLVNGDFFM
+17 M

-45 IIAALFSIIS
+45 IISAIFSIIS

-62 YILVYRIILELFND
+62 YLLVYSIILELFNREISYN
-76 KIDYRNIQSL
+76 KIQSL
-86 VFKAIFFIIL
+86 VFIAILFIIL
-96 GVAARILSG
+96 GVVARILSG

-127 SGLNMGF
+127 SKLNMGF
-134 FKKSMT
+134 FKKNMT

-155 NFIAHQIPDLSSAFV
+155 NFIAHQIPDLSSAFA
-170 TPLIFFGIMLYF
+170 TPLIFLGIMFYF
-182 NWKLSLVLFI
+182 NWQLSLVLFI
-192 PVILGILAQSGMFK
+192 PIILGILAQSGMFK
-206 NYTGKVDHFYKLVAK
+206 NYMGKVDHFYKLVAK

-239 NLTAKSFKDY
+239 NLSAKSFKDY

-259 WVELTEL
+259 WIELTEL

-277 VDTGMLFI
+277 VDTGLLFI

-291 MLLNSRITVPVYIL
+291 MLLNGKITISVYIL

-312 FLNSLKSLFE
+312 FLNSLRTLFE
-322 LSQNLSFLLKGMEK
+322 LSESLSFLLKGMEK
-336 IIEIFDEKEQ
+336 IIEIFNEKEQ
-346 ASGNIKF
+346 KSGDISF
-353 PQNFSQGLKY
+353 PEHFSESLKY
-363 ENITFAYNKAK
+363 ENVTFAYNKAK
-374 VINDFTLNIR
+374 VINNFTLTIR

-407 RFWDT
+407 RFWDI
-412 DEGKITIDGIN
+412 DEGKITIDGTDIE
-423 IKDISYE
+423 DISYE
-430 SLMDNVSFVFQD
+430 SLMDNISFVFQD

-451 ENILMGKNY
+451 ENIIMGKNY
-460 TRDEVEN
+460 TREEVEN

-483 KYETKIGE
+483 RYETKIGE
-491 GGIKL
+491 GGVKL

-520 EVTSYSDIENEAK
+520 EVTSYSDIENETK

-558 NADNIVFMNK
+558 NADNIVFMKK
-568 GKIMEQGTHDELLKN
+568 GQITEQGTHEELLRN

-591 SLYNEEKQ
+591 SLYNENDLEK
-599 EN
+599 EVTE

>member
-1 MRYNFSR
+1 
-8 KYFDYQNIK
+8 
-17 KSLLVNGDFFM
+17 M

-36 LSGQHKIKL
+36 LSGQHRIKL
-45 IIAALFSIIS
+45 IVSAMFSIIS
-55 TTLSAIP
+55 TTLSVIP
-62 YILVYRIILELFND
+62 YLLVYSIILELFNREISYN
-76 KIDYRNIQSL
+76 KIQSL
-86 VFKAIFFIIL
+86 VFIAILFIIL
-96 GVAARILSG
+96 GVVARILSG

-127 SGLNMGF
+127 SKLNMGF
-134 FKKSMT
+134 FKKNMT

-170 TPLIFFGIMLYF
+170 TPLIFLGIMFYF
-182 NWKLSLVLFI
+182 NWQLSLVLFI
-192 PVILGILAQSGMFK
+192 PIILGILAQSGMFK
-206 NYTGKVDHFYKLVAK
+206 NYMGKVDHFYKLVAK

-259 WVELTEL
+259 WIELTEL

-277 VDTGMLFI
+277 VDTGLLFI

-291 MLLNSRITVPVYIL
+291 MLLNGKITISVYIL

-312 FLNSLKSLFE
+312 FLNSLRTLFE
-322 LSQNLSFLLKGMEK
+322 LSESLSFLLKGMEK
-336 IIEIFDEKEQ
+336 IIEIFNEKEQ
-346 ASGNIKF
+346 ESGNISF
-353 PQNFSQGLKY
+353 PEHFSESLKY
-363 ENITFAYNKAK
+363 ENVTFAYNKAK
-374 VINDFTLNIR
+374 VINNFTLTIR

-407 RFWDT
+407 RFWDIE
-412 DEGKITIDGIN
+412 EGKITIDGTD

-451 ENILMGKNY
+451 ENIIMGKNY
-460 TRDEVEN
+460 TREEVEN

-483 KYETKIGE
+483 RYETKIGE

-510 LKNTPIVILD
+510 LKNTPIVILN

-558 NADNIVFMNK
+558 NADNIVFMKK
-568 GKIMEQGTHDELLKN
+568 GQITEQGTHEELLRN
-583 RADYWHLW
+583 RANYWHLW
-591 SLYNEEKQ
+591 SLYNENDLEK
-599 EN
+599 EVTE

>member
-1 MRYNFSR
+1 
-8 KYFDYQNIK
+8 
-17 KSLLVNGDFFM
+17 M

-45 IIAALFSIIS
+45 IVSAMFSIIS

-62 YILVYRIILELFND
+62 YLLVYSIILEIFNREISYN
-76 KIDYRNIQSL
+76 KIKSL
-86 VFKAIFFIIL
+86 VFIAILFIIL

-127 SGLNMGF
+127 SKLNMGF
-134 FKKSMT
+134 FKKNMT

-155 NFIAHQIPDLSSAFV
+155 NFIAHQIPDLSSAFA
-170 TPLIFFGIMLYF
+170 TPLIFLGIMFYF
-182 NWKLSLVLFI
+182 NWQLSLVLFI
-192 PVILGILAQSGMFK
+192 PIILGILAQSGMFK
-206 NYTGKVDHFYKLVAK
+206 NYMGKVDHFYKLVAK

-259 WVELTEL
+259 WIELTEL

-277 VDTGMLFI
+277 VDTGLLFI

-291 MLLNSRITVPVYIL
+291 MLLNGKITISVYIL

-312 FLNSLKSLFE
+312 FLNSLRTLFE
-322 LSQNLSFLLKGMEK
+322 LSESLSFLLKGMEK
-336 IIEIFDEKEQ
+336 IIEIFNEKEQ
-346 ASGNIKF
+346 KSGNISF
-353 PQNFSQGLKY
+353 PEHFSESLKY
-363 ENITFAYNKAK
+363 ENVTFAYNKAK
-374 VINDFTLNIR
+374 VINNFTLTIR

-407 RFWDT
+407 RFWDI
-412 DEGKITIDGIN
+412 DEGKITIDGTD

-430 SLMDNVSFVFQD
+430 SLMDNISFVFQD

-451 ENILMGKNY
+451 ENIIMGKNY
-460 TRDEVEN
+460 TREEVEN

-483 KYETKIGE
+483 RYETKIGE

-558 NADNIVFMNK
+558 NADNIVFMKK
-568 GKIMEQGTHDELLKN
+568 GQITEQGMHEELLRN

-591 SLYNEEKQ
+591 SLYNENDLEK
-599 EN
+599 EVTE

>member
-1 MRYNFSR
+1 
-8 KYFDYQNIK
+8 
-17 KSLLVNGDFFM
+17 M

-45 IIAALFSIIS
+45 IISAIFSIIS

-62 YILVYRIILELFND
+62 YLLVYSIILELFNREISYN
-76 KIDYRNIQSL
+76 KIQSL
-86 VFKAIFFIIL
+86 VFIAILFIIL
-96 GVAARILSG
+96 GVVARILSG

-127 SGLNMGF
+127 SKLNMGF
-134 FKKSMT
+134 FKKNMT

-155 NFIAHQIPDLSSAFV
+155 NFIAHQIPDLSSAFA
-170 TPLIFFGIMLYF
+170 TPLIFLGIMFYF
-182 NWKLSLVLFI
+182 NWQLSLVLFI
-192 PVILGILAQSGMFK
+192 PIILGILAQSGMFK
-206 NYTGKVDHFYKLVAK
+206 NYMGKVDHFYKLVAK

-259 WVELTEL
+259 WIELTEL

-277 VDTGMLFI
+277 VDTGLLFI

-291 MLLNSRITVPVYIL
+291 MLLNDKITISVYIL

-312 FLNSLKSLFE
+312 FLNSLRTLFE
-322 LSQNLSFLLKGMEK
+322 LSESLSFLLKGMEK
-336 IIEIFDEKEQ
+336 IIEIFNEKEQ
-346 ASGNIKF
+346 KSGDISF
-353 PQNFSQGLKY
+353 PEHFLESLKY
-363 ENITFAYNKAK
+363 ENVTFAYNKAK
-374 VINDFTLNIR
+374 VINNFTLTIR

-407 RFWDT
+407 RFWDI
-412 DEGKITIDGIN
+412 DEGKITIDGTD

-430 SLMDNVSFVFQD
+430 NLMDNISFVFQD
-442 TFMLHDTIY
+442 TFMLHDAIY
-451 ENILMGKNY
+451 ENIIMGKNY
-460 TRDEVEN
+460 TREEVEN

-483 KYETKIGE
+483 RYETKIGE
-491 GGIKL
+491 GGVKL

-558 NADNIVFMNK
+558 NADNIVFMKK
-568 GKIMEQGTHDELLKN
+568 GQITEQGTHEELLRN
-583 RADYWHLW
+583 RGDYWHLW
-591 SLYNEEKQ
+591 SLYNENDLEK
-599 EN
+599 EVTE

>member
-1 MRYNFSR
+1 
-8 KYFDYQNIK
+8 
-17 KSLLVNGDFFM
+17 M

-45 IIAALFSIIS
+45 IVSAMFSIIS

-62 YILVYRIILELFND
+62 YLLVYSIILELFNREISYN
-76 KIDYRNIQSL
+76 KIQSL
-86 VFKAIFFIIL
+86 VFIAILFIIL

-105 IFSHISAFNILYKIR
+105 IFSHISAFNILYKTR

-127 SGLNMGF
+127 SKLNMGF
-134 FKKSMT
+134 FKKNMT

-155 NFIAHQIPDLSSAFV
+155 NFIAHQIPDLSSAFA
-170 TPLIFFGIMLYF
+170 TPLIFLGIMFYF
-182 NWKLSLVLFI
+182 NWRLSLVLFI
-192 PVILGILAQSGMFK
+192 PIILGILAQSGMFK
-206 NYTGKVDHFYKLVAK
+206 NYMGKVDHFYKLVAK

-259 WVELTEL
+259 WIELTEL

-277 VDTGMLFI
+277 VDTGLLFI

-291 MLLNSRITVPVYIL
+291 MLLNGKITISVYIL

-312 FLNSLKSLFE
+312 FLNSLRTLFE
-322 LSQNLSFLLKGMEK
+322 LSESLSFLLKGMEK
-336 IIEIFDEKEQ
+336 IIEIFNEKEQ
-346 ASGNIKF
+346 KSGNISF
-353 PQNFSQGLKY
+353 PEHFSESLKY
-363 ENITFAYNKAK
+363 ENVTFAYNKAK
-374 VINDFTLNIR
+374 VINNFTLTIR

-412 DEGKITIDGIN
+412 EEGKITIDGTD

-430 SLMDNVSFVFQD
+430 SLMDNISFVFQD

-451 ENILMGKNY
+451 ENIIMGKNY
-460 TRDEVEN
+460 TREEVEN

-483 KYETKIGE
+483 RYETKIGE
-491 GGIKL
+491 GGVKL

-520 EVTSYSDIENEAK
+520 EVPSYSDIENEAK

-558 NADNIVFMNK
+558 NADNIVFMKK
-568 GKIMEQGTHDELLKN
+568 GQITEQGTHEELLRN

-591 SLYNEEKQ
+591 SLYNENDLEK
-599 EN
+599 EVTE

>member
-1 MRYNFSR
+1 
-8 KYFDYQNIK
+8 
-17 KSLLVNGDFFM
+17 M

-45 IIAALFSIIS
+45 IVSAMFSIIS

-62 YILVYRIILELFND
+62 YLLVYSIILEIFNREISYN
-76 KIDYRNIQSL
+76 KIKSL
-86 VFKAIFFIIL
+86 VFIAILFIIL
-96 GVAARILSG
+96 GVVARILSG

-127 SGLNMGF
+127 SKLNMGF
-134 FKKSMT
+134 FKKNMT
-140 GKLKKIIN
+140 GKLKKIIS

-155 NFIAHQIPDLSSAFV
+155 NFIAHQIPDLSSAFA
-170 TPLIFFGIMLYF
+170 TPLIFLGIMFYF
-182 NWKLSLVLFI
+182 NWQLSLVLFI
-192 PVILGILAQSGMFK
+192 PIILGILAQSGMFK
-206 NYTGKVDHFYKLVAK
+206 NYMGKVDHFYKLVAK

-259 WVELTEL
+259 WIELTEL

-277 VDTGMLFI
+277 VDTGLLFI

-291 MLLNSRITVPVYIL
+291 MLLNGKITISVYIL

-312 FLNSLKSLFE
+312 FLNSLRTLFE
-322 LSQNLSFLLKGMEK
+322 LSESLSFLLKGMEK
-336 IIEIFDEKEQ
+336 IIEIFNEKEQ
-346 ASGNIKF
+346 KSGNISF
-353 PQNFSQGLKY
+353 PEHFSESLKY
-363 ENITFAYNKAK
+363 ENVTFAYNKAK
-374 VINDFTLNIR
+374 VINNFTLTIR

-407 RFWDT
+407 RFWDI
-412 DEGKITIDGIN
+412 DEGKITIDGTD

-451 ENILMGKNY
+451 ENIIMGKNY
-460 TRDEVEN
+460 TREEVEN

-483 KYETKIGE
+483 RYETKIGE
-491 GGIKL
+491 GGVKL

-558 NADNIVFMNK
+558 NADNIVFMKK
-568 GKIMEQGTHDELLKN
+568 GQITEQGTHEELLRNKG
-583 RADYWHLW
+583 DYWHLW
-591 SLYNEEKQ
+591 SLYNENDLEK
-599 EN
+599 EVTE

>member
-8 KYFDYQNIK
+8 KYFDNQNIK

-206 NYTGKVDHFYKLVAK
+206 NYMGKVDHFYKLVAK

-346 ASGNIKF
+346 TSGNIKF

-374 VINDFTLNIR
+374 VINDFTLNIK
-384 AGTTTALVG
+384 AGATTALVG

-423 IKDISYE
+423 VKDISYE

>member
-1 MRYNFSR
+1 
-8 KYFDYQNIK
+8 
-17 KSLLVNGDFFM
+17 M

-36 LSGQHKIKL
+36 LSGQHRIKL
-45 IIAALFSIIS
+45 IVSAMFSIIS
-55 TTLSAIP
+55 TTLSVIP
-62 YILVYRIILELFND
+62 YLLVYSIILELFNREISYN
-76 KIDYRNIQSL
+76 KIQSL
-86 VFKAIFFIIL
+86 VFIAILFIIL
-96 GVAARILSG
+96 GVVARILSG

-127 SGLNMGF
+127 SKLNMGF
-134 FKKSMT
+134 FKKNMT

-170 TPLIFFGIMLYF
+170 TPLIFLGIMFYF
-182 NWKLSLVLFI
+182 NWQLSLVLFI
-192 PVILGILAQSGMFK
+192 PIILGILAQSGMFK
-206 NYTGKVDHFYKLVAK
+206 NYMGKVDHFYKLVAK

-259 WVELTEL
+259 WIELTEL

-277 VDTGMLFI
+277 VDTGLLFI

-291 MLLNSRITVPVYIL
+291 MLLNGKITISVYIL

-312 FLNSLKSLFE
+312 FLNSLRTLFE
-322 LSQNLSFLLKGMEK
+322 LSESLSFLLKGMEK
-336 IIEIFDEKEQ
+336 IIEIFNEKEQ
-346 ASGNIKF
+346 KSGNISF
-353 PQNFSQGLKY
+353 PEHFSESLKY
-363 ENITFAYNKAK
+363 ENVTFAYNKAK
-374 VINDFTLNIR
+374 VINNFTLTIR

-407 RFWDT
+407 RFWDIE
-412 DEGKITIDGIN
+412 EGKITIDGTD

-451 ENILMGKNY
+451 ENIIMGKNY
-460 TRDEVEN
+460 TREEVEN

-483 KYETKIGE
+483 RYETKIGE

-510 LKNTPIVILD
+510 LKNTPIVILN

-558 NADNIVFMNK
+558 NADNIVFMKK
-568 GKIMEQGTHDELLKN
+568 GQITEQGTHEELLRN
-583 RADYWHLW
+583 RANYWHLW
-591 SLYNEEKQ
+591 SLYNENDLEK
-599 EN
+599 EVTE

>member
-1 MRYNFSR
+1 
-8 KYFDYQNIK
+8 
-17 KSLLVNGDFFM
+17 M

-45 IIAALFSIIS
+45 IISAMFSIIS

-62 YILVYRIILELFND
+62 YLLVYSIILELFNREISYN
-76 KIDYRNIQSL
+76 KIQSL
-86 VFKAIFFIIL
+86 VFIAILFIIL
-96 GVAARILSG
+96 GVVARILSG

-127 SGLNMGF
+127 SKLNMGF
-134 FKKSMT
+134 FKKNMT

-155 NFIAHQIPDLSSAFV
+155 NFIAHQIPDLSSAFA
-170 TPLIFFGIMLYF
+170 TPLIFLGIMFYF
-182 NWKLSLVLFI
+182 NWQLSLVLFI
-192 PVILGILAQSGMFK
+192 PIILGILAQSGMFK
-206 NYTGKVDHFYKLVAK
+206 NYMGKVDHFYKLVAK

-249 RDNTQEYADY
+249 RNNTQEYADY
-259 WVELTEL
+259 WIELTEL

-277 VDTGMLFI
+277 LDTGLLFI

-291 MLLNSRITVPVYIL
+291 MLLNGKITISVYIL

-312 FLNSLKSLFE
+312 FLNSLRTLFE
-322 LSQNLSFLLKGMEK
+322 LSESLSFLLKGMEK
-336 IIEIFDEKEQ
+336 IIEIFNEKEQ
-346 ASGNIKF
+346 ESGDISF
-353 PQNFSQGLKY
+353 PEHFSESLKY
-363 ENITFAYNKAK
+363 ENVTFAYNKAK
-374 VINDFTLNIR
+374 VINNFTLTIR

-407 RFWDT
+407 RFWDIE
-412 DEGKITIDGIN
+412 EGKITIDGTD
-423 IKDISYE
+423 IKDIPYE
-430 SLMDNVSFVFQD
+430 SLMDNISFVFQD

-451 ENILMGKNY
+451 ENIIMGKNY
-460 TRDEVEN
+460 TREEVEN

-483 KYETKIGE
+483 RYETKIGE
-491 GGIKL
+491 GGVKL

-558 NADNIVFMNK
+558 NADNIVFMKK
-568 GKIMEQGTHDELLKN
+568 GQITEQGTHEELLRN
-583 RADYWHLW
+583 RGDYWHLW
-591 SLYNEEKQ
+591 SLYNENDLEK
-599 EN
+599 EVAE

>member
-1 MRYNFSR
+1 
-8 KYFDYQNIK
+8 
-17 KSLLVNGDFFM
+17 M

-45 IIAALFSIIS
+45 IVSAMFSIIS

-62 YILVYRIILELFND
+62 YLLVYSIILELFNREISYN
-76 KIDYRNIQSL
+76 KIQSL
-86 VFKAIFFIIL
+86 VFIAILFIIL
-96 GVAARILSG
+96 GVVARILSG

-127 SGLNMGF
+127 SKLNMGF
-134 FKKSMT
+134 FKKNMT

-155 NFIAHQIPDLSSAFV
+155 NFIAHQIPDLSSAFA
-170 TPLIFFGIMLYF
+170 TPLIFLGIMFYF
-182 NWKLSLVLFI
+182 NWRLSLVLFI
-192 PVILGILAQSGMFK
+192 PIILGILAQSGMFK
-206 NYTGKVDHFYKLVAK
+206 NYMGKVDHFYKLVAK

-259 WVELTEL
+259 WIELTEL

-277 VDTGMLFI
+277 LDTGLLFI

-291 MLLNSRITVPVYIL
+291 MLLNGKITISVYIL

-312 FLNSLKSLFE
+312 FLNSLRTLFE
-322 LSQNLSFLLKGMEK
+322 LSESLSFLLKGMEK
-336 IIEIFDEKEQ
+336 IIEIFNEKEQ
-346 ASGNIKF
+346 KSGNISF
-353 PQNFSQGLKY
+353 PEHFSESLKY
-363 ENITFAYNKAK
+363 ENVTFAYNKAK
-374 VINDFTLNIR
+374 VINNFTLTIR

-407 RFWDT
+407 RFWDI
-412 DEGKITIDGIN
+412 DEGKITIDGTD

-430 SLMDNVSFVFQD
+430 SLMDNISFVFQD

-451 ENILMGKNY
+451 ENIIMGKNY
-460 TRDEVEN
+460 TREEVEN

-483 KYETKIGE
+483 RYETKIGE

-558 NADNIVFMNK
+558 NADNIVFMKK
-568 GKIMEQGTHDELLKN
+568 GQITEQGTHEELLRN

-591 SLYNEEKQ
+591 SLYNENDLEK
-599 EN
+599 EVTE

>member
-192 PVILGILAQSGMFK
+192 PIILGILAQSGMFK
-206 NYTGKVDHFYKLVAK
+206 NYMGKVDHFYKLVAK

-239 NLTAKSFKDY
+239 NLTTKSFKDY
-249 RDNTQEYADY
+249 RDNTQEYANY

-291 MLLNSRITVPVYIL
+291 ILLNSRITIPVYIL

-346 ASGNIKF
+346 TSGNIKF

-374 VINDFTLNIR
+374 VINDFTLNIE

>member
-1 MRYNFSR
+1 
-8 KYFDYQNIK
+8 
-17 KSLLVNGDFFM
+17 M

-45 IIAALFSIIS
+45 IVSAMFSIIS

-62 YILVYRIILELFND
+62 YLLVYSIILEIFNKEISYN
-76 KIDYRNIQSL
+76 KIKSL
-86 VFKAIFFIIL
+86 VFIAILFIIL

-127 SGLNMGF
+127 SKLNMGF
-134 FKKSMT
+134 FKKNMT

-155 NFIAHQIPDLSSAFV
+155 NFIAHQIPDLSSAFA
-170 TPLIFFGIMLYF
+170 TPLIFLGIMFYF
-182 NWKLSLVLFI
+182 NWQLSLVLFI
-192 PVILGILAQSGMFK
+192 PIILGILAQSGMFK
-206 NYTGKVDHFYKLVAK
+206 NYMGKVDHFYKLVAK

-259 WVELTEL
+259 WIELTEL

-277 VDTGMLFI
+277 VDTGLLFI

-291 MLLNSRITVPVYIL
+291 MLLNGKITISVYIL

-312 FLNSLKSLFE
+312 FLNSLRTLFE
-322 LSQNLSFLLKGMEK
+322 LSESLSFLLKGMEK
-336 IIEIFDEKEQ
+336 IIEIFNEKEQ
-346 ASGNIKF
+346 KSGNISF
-353 PQNFSQGLKY
+353 PEHFSESLKY
-363 ENITFAYNKAK
+363 ENVTFAYNKAK
-374 VINDFTLNIR
+374 VINNFTLTIR

-407 RFWDT
+407 RFWDI
-412 DEGKITIDGIN
+412 DEGKITIDGTD

-430 SLMDNVSFVFQD
+430 SLMDNISFVFQD

-451 ENILMGKNY
+451 ENIIMGKNY
-460 TRDEVEN
+460 TREEVEN

-483 KYETKIGE
+483 RYETKIGE
-491 GGIKL
+491 GGVKL

-558 NADNIVFMNK
+558 NADNIVFMKK
-568 GKIMEQGTHDELLKN
+568 GQITEQGTHEELLRN

-591 SLYNEEKQ
+591 SLYNENDLEK
-599 EN
+599 EVTE

>member
-1 MRYNFSR
+1 
-8 KYFDYQNIK
+8 
-17 KSLLVNGDFFM
+17 M

-36 LSGQHKIKL
+36 LSGQHRIKL
-45 IIAALFSIIS
+45 IVSAMFSIIS
-55 TTLSAIP
+55 TTLSVIP
-62 YILVYRIILELFND
+62 YLLVYSIILELFNREISYN
-76 KIDYRNIQSL
+76 KIQSL
-86 VFKAIFFIIL
+86 VFIAILFIIL
-96 GVAARILSG
+96 GVVARILSG

-127 SGLNMGF
+127 SKLNMGF
-134 FKKSMT
+134 FKKNMT

-155 NFIAHQIPDLSSAFV
+155 NFIAHQIPDLSSAFA
-170 TPLIFFGIMLYF
+170 TPLIFLGIMFYF
-182 NWKLSLVLFI
+182 NWQLSLVLFI
-192 PVILGILAQSGMFK
+192 PIILGILAQSGMFK
-206 NYTGKVDHFYKLVAK
+206 NYMGKVDHFYKLVAK

-259 WVELTEL
+259 WIELTEL

-277 VDTGMLFI
+277 VDTGLLFI

-291 MLLNSRITVPVYIL
+291 MLLNGKITISVYIL

-312 FLNSLKSLFE
+312 FLNSLRTLFE
-322 LSQNLSFLLKGMEK
+322 LSESLSFLLKGMEK
-336 IIEIFDEKEQ
+336 IIEIFNEKEQ
-346 ASGNIKF
+346 KSGNISF
-353 PQNFSQGLKY
+353 PEHFSESLKY
-363 ENITFAYNKAK
+363 ENVTFAYNKAK
-374 VINDFTLNIR
+374 VINNFTLTIR

-412 DEGKITIDGIN
+412 EEGKITIDGTD
-423 IKDISYE
+423 IKDILYE
-430 SLMDNVSFVFQD
+430 SLMDNISFVFQD

-451 ENILMGKNY
+451 ENIIMGKNY
-460 TRDEVEN
+460 TREEVEN
-467 AAKKA
+467 ATKKA

-483 KYETKIGE
+483 RYETKIGE

-558 NADNIVFMNK
+558 NADNIVFMKK
-568 GKIMEQGTHDELLKN
+568 GQITEQGTHEELLRN

-591 SLYNEEKQ
+591 SLYNENDLEK
-599 EN
+599 EVTE

>member
-1 MRYNFSR
+1 
-8 KYFDYQNIK
+8 
-17 KSLLVNGDFFM
+17 M

-45 IIAALFSIIS
+45 IVSAMFSIIS

-62 YILVYRIILELFND
+62 YLLVYSIILEIFNREISYN
-76 KIDYRNIQSL
+76 KIKSL
-86 VFKAIFFIIL
+86 VFIAILFIIL
-96 GVAARILSG
+96 GVVARILSG

-127 SGLNMGF
+127 SKLNMGF
-134 FKKSMT
+134 FKKNMT

-155 NFIAHQIPDLSSAFV
+155 NFIAHQIPDLSSAFA
-170 TPLIFFGIMLYF
+170 TPLIFLGIMFYF
-182 NWKLSLVLFI
+182 NWQLSLVLFI
-192 PVILGILAQSGMFK
+192 PIILGILAQSGMFK
-206 NYTGKVDHFYKLVAK
+206 NYMGKVDHFYKLVAK

-259 WVELTEL
+259 WIELTEL

-277 VDTGMLFI
+277 VDTGLLFI

-291 MLLNSRITVPVYIL
+291 MLLNGKITISVYIL

-312 FLNSLKSLFE
+312 FLNSLRTLFE
-322 LSQNLSFLLKGMEK
+322 LSESLSFLLKGMEK
-336 IIEIFDEKEQ
+336 IIEIFNEKEQ
-346 ASGNIKF
+346 KSGNIFF
-353 PQNFSQGLKY
+353 PEHFSESLKY
-363 ENITFAYNKAK
+363 ENVTFAYNKAK
-374 VINDFTLNIR
+374 VINNFTLTIR

-407 RFWDT
+407 RFWDI
-412 DEGKITIDGIN
+412 DEGKITIDGTD

-430 SLMDNVSFVFQD
+430 SLMDNISFVFQD

-451 ENILMGKNY
+451 ENIIMEKNY
-460 TRDEVEN
+460 TREEVEN

-483 KYETKIGE
+483 RYETKIGE

-558 NADNIVFMNK
+558 NADNIVFMKK
-568 GKIMEQGTHDELLKN
+568 GQITEQGTHEELLRN

-591 SLYNEEKQ
+591 SLYNENDLEK
-599 EN
+599 EVTE

>member
-1 MRYNFSR
+1 
-8 KYFDYQNIK
+8 
-17 KSLLVNGDFFM
+17 M

-45 IIAALFSIIS
+45 IISAMFSIIS

-62 YILVYRIILELFND
+62 YLLVYSIILELFNREISYN
-76 KIDYRNIQSL
+76 KIQSL
-86 VFKAIFFIIL
+86 VFIAILFIIL
-96 GVAARILSG
+96 GVVARILSG

-127 SGLNMGF
+127 SKLNMGF
-134 FKKSMT
+134 FKKNMT

-155 NFIAHQIPDLSSAFV
+155 NFIAHQIPDLSSAFA
-170 TPLIFFGIMLYF
+170 TPLIFLGIMFYF
-182 NWKLSLVLFI
+182 NWQLSLVLFI
-192 PVILGILAQSGMFK
+192 PIILGILAQSGMFK
-206 NYTGKVDHFYKLVAK
+206 NYMGKVDHFYKLVTK

-259 WVELTEL
+259 WIELTEL

-277 VDTGMLFI
+277 VDTGLLFI

-291 MLLNSRITVPVYIL
+291 MLLNDKITISVYIL

-312 FLNSLKSLFE
+312 FLNSLRTLFE
-322 LSQNLSFLLKGMEK
+322 LSESLSFLLKGMEK
-336 IIEIFDEKEQ
+336 IIEIFNEKEQ
-346 ASGNIKF
+346 KSGNISF
-353 PQNFSQGLKY
+353 PEHFSESLKY
-363 ENITFAYNKAK
+363 ENVTFAYNKAK
-374 VINDFTLNIR
+374 VINNFTLTIR

-407 RFWDT
+407 RFWDI
-412 DEGKITIDGIN
+412 DEGKITIDGTD

-451 ENILMGKNY
+451 ENIIMGKNY
-460 TRDEVEN
+460 TREEVEN

-483 KYETKIGE
+483 RYETKIGE
-491 GGIKL
+491 GGVKL

-533 IQSALKTLLK
+533 IQAALKTLLK

-558 NADNIVFMNK
+558 NADNIVFMKK
-568 GKIMEQGTHDELLKN
+568 GQITEQGTHEELLRN

-591 SLYNEEKQ
+591 SLYNENDLEK
-599 EN
+599 EVTE

>member
-1 MRYNFSR
+1 
-8 KYFDYQNIK
+8 
-17 KSLLVNGDFFM
+17 M

-45 IIAALFSIIS
+45 IVSAMFSIIS

-62 YILVYRIILELFND
+62 YLLVYSIILELFNREISYN
-76 KIDYRNIQSL
+76 KIQSL
-86 VFKAIFFIIL
+86 VFIAILFIIL
-96 GVAARILSG
+96 GVVARILSG

-127 SGLNMGF
+127 SKLNMGF
-134 FKKSMT
+134 FKKNMT

-155 NFIAHQIPDLSSAFV
+155 NFIAHQIPDLSSAFA
-170 TPLIFFGIMLYF
+170 TPLIFLGIMFYF
-182 NWKLSLVLFI
+182 NWQLSLVLFI
-192 PVILGILAQSGMFK
+192 PIILGILAQSGMFK
-206 NYTGKVDHFYKLVAK
+206 NYMGKVDHFYKLVAK

-259 WVELTEL
+259 WIELTEL

-277 VDTGMLFI
+277 VDTGLLFI

-291 MLLNSRITVPVYIL
+291 MLLNGKITISVYIL

-312 FLNSLKSLFE
+312 FLNSLRTLFE
-322 LSQNLSFLLKGMEK
+322 LSESLSFLLKGMEK
-336 IIEIFDEKEQ
+336 IIEIFNEKEQ
-346 ASGNIKF
+346 KSGNISF
-353 PQNFSQGLKY
+353 PQHFSESLKY
-363 ENITFAYNKAK
+363 ENVTFAYNKAK
-374 VINDFTLNIR
+374 VINNFTLTIR

-407 RFWDT
+407 RFWDI
-412 DEGKITIDGIN
+412 DEGKITIDGTD

-430 SLMDNVSFVFQD
+430 SLMDNISFVFQD

-451 ENILMGKNY
+451 ENIIMGKNY
-460 TRDEVEN
+460 TREEVEN

-483 KYETKIGE
+483 RYETKIGE

-558 NADNIVFMNK
+558 NADNIVFMKK
-568 GKIMEQGTHDELLKN
+568 GQITEQGTHEELLRN

-591 SLYNEEKQ
+591 SLYNENDLEK
-599 EN
+599 EVTE

>member
-1 MRYNFSR
+1 
-8 KYFDYQNIK
+8 
-17 KSLLVNGDFFM
+17 M

-45 IIAALFSIIS
+45 IVSAMFSIIS

-62 YILVYRIILELFND
+62 YLLVYSIILEIFNREISYN
-76 KIDYRNIQSL
+76 KIKSL
-86 VFKAIFFIIL
+86 VFIAILFIIL
-96 GVAARILSG
+96 GVVARILSG

-127 SGLNMGF
+127 SKLNMGF
-134 FKKSMT
+134 FKKNMT

-155 NFIAHQIPDLSSAFV
+155 NFIAHQIPDLSSAFA
-170 TPLIFFGIMLYF
+170 TPLIFLGIMFYF
-182 NWKLSLVLFI
+182 NWQLSLVLFI
-192 PVILGILAQSGMFK
+192 PIILGILAQSGMFK
-206 NYTGKVDHFYKLVAK
+206 NYMGKVDHFYKLVAK

-259 WVELTEL
+259 WIELTEL

-277 VDTGMLFI
+277 VDTGLLFI

-291 MLLNSRITVPVYIL
+291 MLLNGKITISVYIL

-312 FLNSLKSLFE
+312 FLNSLRTLFE
-322 LSQNLSFLLKGMEK
+322 LSESLSFLLKGMEK
-336 IIEIFDEKEQ
+336 IIEIFNEKEQ
-346 ASGNIKF
+346 KSGDISF
-353 PQNFSQGLKY
+353 PQHFSESLKY
-363 ENITFAYNKAK
+363 ENVTFAYNKAK
-374 VINDFTLNIR
+374 VINNFTLTIR

-407 RFWDT
+407 RFWDI
-412 DEGKITIDGIN
+412 DEGKITIDGTD

-430 SLMDNVSFVFQD
+430 SLMDNISFVFQD

-451 ENILMGKNY
+451 ENIIMEKNY
-460 TRDEVEN
+460 TREEVEN

-483 KYETKIGE
+483 RYETKIGE

-558 NADNIVFMNK
+558 NADNIVFMKK
-568 GKIMEQGTHDELLKN
+568 GQITEQGTHEELLRN

-591 SLYNEEKQ
+591 SLYNENDLEK
-599 EN
+599 EVTE

>member
-1 MRYNFSR
+1 
-8 KYFDYQNIK
+8 
-17 KSLLVNGDFFM
+17 M

-45 IIAALFSIIS
+45 IVSAMFSIIS

-62 YILVYRIILELFND
+62 YLLVYSIILELFNREISYN
-76 KIDYRNIQSL
+76 KIQSL
-86 VFKAIFFIIL
+86 VFIAILFIIL
-96 GVAARILSG
+96 GVVARILSG

-127 SGLNMGF
+127 SKLNMGF
-134 FKKSMT
+134 FKKNMT

-155 NFIAHQIPDLSSAFV
+155 NFIAHQIPDLSSAFA
-170 TPLIFFGIMLYF
+170 TPLIFLGIMFYF
-182 NWKLSLVLFI
+182 NWQLSLVLFI
-192 PVILGILAQSGMFK
+192 PIILGILAQSGMFK
-206 NYTGKVDHFYKLVAK
+206 NYMGKVDHFYKLVAK

-259 WVELTEL
+259 WIELTEL

-277 VDTGMLFI
+277 VDTGLLFI

-291 MLLNSRITVPVYIL
+291 MLLNGKITISVYIL

-312 FLNSLKSLFE
+312 FLNSLRTLFE
-322 LSQNLSFLLKGMEK
+322 LSESLSFLLKGMEK
-336 IIEIFDEKEQ
+336 IIEIFNEKEQ
-346 ASGNIKF
+346 KSGDIFF
-353 PQNFSQGLKY
+353 PEHFSESLKY
-363 ENITFAYNKAK
+363 ENVTFAYNKAK
-374 VINDFTLNIR
+374 VINNFSLTIR

-407 RFWDT
+407 RFWDIE
-412 DEGKITIDGIN
+412 EGKITIDGTD

-430 SLMDNVSFVFQD
+430 SLMDNISFVFQD

-451 ENILMGKNY
+451 ENIIMGKNY
-460 TRDEVEN
+460 THEEVKN

-483 KYETKIGE
+483 RYETKIGE
-491 GGIKL
+491 GGVKL

-510 LKNTPIVILD
+510 IKNTPIVILD

-558 NADNIVFMNK
+558 NADNIVFMKK
-568 GKIMEQGTHDELLKN
+568 GQITEQGTHEELLRN

-591 SLYNEEKQ
+591 SLYNENDLEK
-599 EN
+599 EVTE

>member
-1 MRYNFSR
+1 
-8 KYFDYQNIK
+8 
-17 KSLLVNGDFFM
+17 M

-45 IIAALFSIIS
+45 IVSAMFSIIS

-62 YILVYRIILELFND
+62 YLLVYSIILELFNREISYN
-76 KIDYRNIQSL
+76 KIQSL
-86 VFKAIFFIIL
+86 VFIAILFIIL
-96 GVAARILSG
+96 GVVARILSG

-127 SGLNMGF
+127 SKLNMGF
-134 FKKSMT
+134 FKKNMT

-155 NFIAHQIPDLSSAFV
+155 NFIAHQIPDLSSAFA
-170 TPLIFFGIMLYF
+170 TPLIFLGIMFYF
-182 NWKLSLVLFI
+182 NWQLSLVLFI
-192 PVILGILAQSGMFK
+192 PIILGILAQSGMFK
-206 NYTGKVDHFYKLVAK
+206 NYMGKVDHFYKLVAK

-259 WVELTEL
+259 WIELTEL

-277 VDTGMLFI
+277 VDTGLLFI

-291 MLLNSRITVPVYIL
+291 MLLNGKITISVYIL

-312 FLNSLKSLFE
+312 FLNSLRTLFE
-322 LSQNLSFLLKGMEK
+322 LSESLSFLLKGMEK
-336 IIEIFDEKEQ
+336 IIEIFNEKEQ
-346 ASGNIKF
+346 KSGDIFF
-353 PQNFSQGLKY
+353 PEHFSESLKY
-363 ENITFAYNKAK
+363 ENVTFAYNKAK
-374 VINDFTLNIR
+374 VINNFSLTIR

-407 RFWDT
+407 RFWDIE
-412 DEGKITIDGIN
+412 EGKITIDGTD

-430 SLMDNVSFVFQD
+430 SLMDNISFVFQD

-451 ENILMGKNY
+451 ENIIMGKNY
-460 TRDEVEN
+460 TREDVEN

-483 KYETKIGE
+483 RYETKIGE
-491 GGIKL
+491 GGVKL

-510 LKNTPIVILD
+510 IKNTPIVILD

-558 NADNIVFMNK
+558 NADNIVFMKK
-568 GKIMEQGTHDELLKN
+568 GQITEQGTHEELLRN

-591 SLYNEEKQ
+591 SLYNENDLEK
-599 EN
+599 EVTE

>member
-1 MRYNFSR
+1 
-8 KYFDYQNIK
+8 
-17 KSLLVNGDFFM
+17 M

-45 IIAALFSIIS
+45 IISAIFSIIS

-62 YILVYRIILELFND
+62 YLLVYSIILELFNREISYN
-76 KIDYRNIQSL
+76 KIQSL
-86 VFKAIFFIIL
+86 VFIAILFIIL
-96 GVAARILSG
+96 GVVARILSG
-105 IFSHISAFNILYKIR
+105 VFSHISAFNILYKIR

-127 SGLNMGF
+127 SKLNMGF
-134 FKKSMT
+134 FKKNMT

-155 NFIAHQIPDLSSAFV
+155 NFIAHQITDLSSAFA
-170 TPLIFFGIMLYF
+170 TPLIFLGIMFYF
-182 NWKLSLVLFI
+182 NWQLSLVLFI
-192 PVILGILAQSGMFK
+192 PIILGILAQSGMFK
-206 NYTGKVDHFYKLVAK
+206 NYMGKVDHFYKLVAK

-259 WVELTEL
+259 WIELTEL

-277 VDTGMLFI
+277 VDTGLLFI

-291 MLLNSRITVPVYIL
+291 MLLNDKITISVYIL

-312 FLNSLKSLFE
+312 FLNSLRTLFE
-322 LSQNLSFLLKGMEK
+322 LSESLSFLLKGMEK
-336 IIEIFDEKEQ
+336 IIEIFNEKEQ
-346 ASGNIKF
+346 KSGDISF
-353 PQNFSQGLKY
+353 PEHFLESLKY
-363 ENITFAYNKAK
+363 ENVTFAYNKAK
-374 VINDFTLNIR
+374 VINNFTLTIR

-407 RFWDT
+407 RFWDI
-412 DEGKITIDGIN
+412 DEGKITIDGTD

-430 SLMDNVSFVFQD
+430 NLMDNISFVFQD
-442 TFMLHDTIY
+442 TFMLHDAIY
-451 ENILMGKNY
+451 ENIIMGKNY
-460 TRDEVEN
+460 THEEVEN

-483 KYETKIGE
+483 RYETKIGE
-491 GGIKL
+491 GGVKL

-558 NADNIVFMNK
+558 NADNIVFMKK
-568 GKIMEQGTHDELLKN
+568 GQITEQGTHEELLRN

-591 SLYNEEKQ
+591 SLYNENDLEK
-599 EN
+599 EVTE